1 MLLSILTIGIS
12 VMLVVSEAII
22 EYPVEAAIVFGC
34 LSIPLVPEQ
43 ETHLD

>member
-34 LSIPLVPEQ
+34 LSIPLVSEPEI
-43 ETHLD
+43 HHD